1 MNLHFAPT
9 LDLYLLWG
17 IALCGLVLLALSIAI
32 YKRGA
37 LIRCAVFCIL
47 MLPLLNPSIIK
58 ETRGYVKDVVAIII
72 DQSMSQ
78 DFGERQQRSEAA
90 LSYLKEQING
100 MDAFDLRIVNTLQN
114 GAITSRT
121 DLFNVLDQSIADVP
135 TKRRGGAIFLS
146 DGQVHDVP
154 QNEEQ
159 FNNYGPVHLLL
170 SGEKS
175 EKDRRIII
183 TKAPAYGLVGK
194 NVEIKYRIEDSRNIN
209 QEAANVV
216 LTMSSGA
223 QLNFHSPINEE
234 QSITV
239 ALENPS
245 QNIFSIEVD
254 SVEGEITQANNKAA
268 IIVNGVRDRL
278 KVLLVSGSPNVGER
292 TWRNLLTSDA
302 GVDLVHFTIL
312 RDPSKMD
319 AIPKNELSLI
329 AFPFREL
336 FEIKLYDFDLIVF
349 DRYRVNNLLP
359 SYYFGNIA
367 RYVKEGGA
375 FLEASGSEFADKR
388 SIYNTAIG
396 DILPGKPTGN
406 ISNLRFKP
414 KITELGHSHPVTKS
428 MIWNNRFIT
437 KDAPASWG
445 SWMRY
450 IDIQAL
456 RGDTLMSANDNNPLL
471 LLDRVGKGRVAQIS
485 SDHIWL
491 WSRGYDGGGPHTEL
505 LRRVVHWLMK
515 EPELDERALDV
526 SVNKNNITI
535 RKQNNANL
543 IEEDISLTKPD
554 GEQEVIKLKA
564 NESGLLE
571 YKLDAE
577 QLGIYAFADVNGSRK
592 FAIIGDINPLELGGV
607 ITITDKFKE
616 LISASNGTAIWLD
629 KTPKPR
635 ISAVNNA
642 KKFGGSDWLALKRNN
657 DYNVTG
663 IENIAILPE
672 WAILL
677 MIFSALILLWL
688 REGQSD

>member
-9 LDLYLLWG
+9 LDFYLLWG

-32 YKRGA
+32 YKRGVV
-37 LIRCAVFCIL
+37 IRSVVFCIL

-58 ETRGYVKDVVAIII
+58 ETRGYVKDVAAIVV
-72 DQSMSQ
+72 DGSMSQ
-78 DFGERQQRSEAA
+78 NFGERKQRSEAA
-90 LSYLKEQING
+90 LSYLKEQIED
-100 MDAFDLRIVNTLQN
+100 MDAFDLRIINAPQSDT
-114 GAITSRT
+114 ITSRT
-121 DLFNVLDQSIADVP
+121 DLFNALDQSFADVP
-135 TKRRGGAIFLS
+135 LKRRGGVIFLS

-159 FNNYGPVHLLL
+159 FNNYGPIHLLL

-194 NVEIKYRIEDSRNIN
+194 NVEIKYRIEDSHNIN
-209 QEAANVV
+209 QEGANVT
-216 LTMSSGA
+216 LTMHNGV
-223 QLNFHSPINEE
+223 QRNFYSPINKE
-234 QSITV
+234 QAITLPLV
-239 ALENPS
+239 HPS
-245 QNIFSIEVD
+245 QNIFTLEVE
-254 SVEGEITQANNKAA
+254 SVDGEITQANNKAA

-312 RDPSKMD
+312 RDPSKLD

-336 FEIKLYDFDLIVF
+336 FEIKLYDFDLIIF

-375 FLEASGSEFADKR
+375 FLEASGNEFADKR

-437 KDAPASWG
+437 KNTPENWG

-456 RGDTLMSANDNNPLL
+456 RGDALMSANDNNPLL

-526 SVNKNNITI
+526 NVNKNNITV
-535 RKQNNANL
+535 RKQNNANA
-543 IEEDISLTKPD
+543 IEEDIALTKPD
-554 GEQEVIKLKA
+554 GEQEVIKLTATKD
-564 NESGLLE
+564 GVLE
-571 YKLDAE
+571 YTLDAD
-577 QLGIYAFADVNGSRK
+577 QLGIYAFDDVNGSRK
-592 FAIIGDINPLELGGV
+592 FAIIGDINPLELSGV
-607 ITITDKFKE
+607 ITSADKFKG
-616 LISASNGTAIWLD
+616 LVSASNGTAIWLD
-629 KTPKPR
+629 ETAKPR
-635 ISAVNNA
+635 ISAVSNA
-642 KKFGGSDWLALKRNN
+642 KKFGGSNWLALKRNN